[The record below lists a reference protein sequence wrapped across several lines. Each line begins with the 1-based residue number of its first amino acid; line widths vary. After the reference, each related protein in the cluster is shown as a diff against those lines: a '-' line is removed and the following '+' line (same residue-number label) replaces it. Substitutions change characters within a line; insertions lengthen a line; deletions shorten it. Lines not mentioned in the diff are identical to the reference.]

1 MRAVVLPG
9 YVMIALFKLDLV
21 LFFFSGMHAMDDSD
35 SRASQYPAI
44 EKVAGGNQLI
54 VVGP

>member
-1 MRAVVLPG
+1 
-9 YVMIALFKLDLV
+9 MIALFELDLV
-21 LFFFSGMHAMDDSD
+21 LFFFLGMHAMDDSD